1 MRRASCQLLFLRS
14 PTRESYLAFLER
26 DFPLLAAAHRRAFAR
41 ESHLQG
47 EYADRV
53 LGLVERLMVR
63 HGFTRDARP
72 AGLPSQPR
80 QLGLWEG

>member
-14 PTRESYLAFLER
+14 PTKESYLAFLER
-26 DFPLLAAAHRRAFAR
+26 EFPHLLAAHRRAFAR

-47 EYADRV
+47 EYAERV
-53 LGLVERLMVR
+53 LGAVERLMIR

-72 AGLPSQPR
+72 AGLPAQPR
-80 QLGLWEG
+80 QLGLWEE